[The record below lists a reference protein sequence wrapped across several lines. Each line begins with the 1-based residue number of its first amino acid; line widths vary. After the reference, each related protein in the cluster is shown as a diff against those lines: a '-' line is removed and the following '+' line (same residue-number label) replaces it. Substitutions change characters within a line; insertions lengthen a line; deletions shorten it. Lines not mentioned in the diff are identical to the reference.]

1 MGIGLEFGVF
11 FSFQAWIGRCG
22 QRDEVDLFLPFN
34 FMEKLPFL
42 SRVEFF
48 GVGFGGGRGCF
59 SSPGFFPHG
68 CQCLISV
75 RPPGKS
81 SFIPKKKKSQ

>member
-48 GVGFGGGRGCF
+48 GVGFGGGRGVVF
-59 SSPGFFPHG
+59 PLLVFF
-68 CQCLISV
+68 LMDANV
-75 RPPGKS
+75 
-81 SFIPKKKKSQ
+81 